1 MTGFARWG
9 CASRCLLHAPCSKLI
24 KILFL
29 IAEQEGD
36 SYAMPKCEHCGFG
49 HALPDRCVNC
59 GSTDPFP
66 RRRVVKLVSAVI
78 VAIIAA
84 VLVYYFYERAKE
96 LSIAEERAK
105 AVGERV
111 FESGGAV
118 RAEGGAGVP

>member
-1 MTGFARWG
+1 
-9 CASRCLLHAPCSKLI
+9 
-24 KILFL
+24 
-29 IAEQEGD
+29 
-36 SYAMPKCEHCGFG
+36 
-49 HALPDRCVNC
+49 
-59 GSTDPFP
+59 
-66 RRRVVKLVSAVI
+66 LVSAVI

-111 FESGGAV
+111 FESGGTS

>member
-1 MTGFARWG
+1 MPG
-9 CASRCLLHAPCSKLI
+9 

-29 IAEQEGD
+29 IAELAGD
-36 SYAMPKCEHCGFG
+36 NYAMAKCEHCGFG

>member
-1 MTGFARWG
+1 
-9 CASRCLLHAPCSKLI
+9 
-24 KILFL
+24 
-29 IAEQEGD
+29 
-36 SYAMPKCEHCGFG
+36 
-49 HALPDRCVNC
+49 
-59 GSTDPFP
+59 
-66 RRRVVKLVSAVI
+66 LVSAVI